1 MTEDPEEVS
10 GLKKQVA
17 DLTSLLKKA
26 QENVN
31 VMHNQ
36 FEDLTTSS
44 LVAKKVCAK
53 RIAELEN
60 QLTKDPEEV
69 SGLKKQVANLTSQH

>member
-17 DLTSLLKKA
+17 DLTSQLKIA

-36 FEDLTTSS
+36 FANLTTSS
-44 LVAKKVCAK
+44 VVAKEVCAK
-53 RIAELEN
+53 RIAELS
-60 QLTKDPEEV
+60 LR
-69 SGLKKQVANLTSQH
+69 TS